1 MFVAG
6 LLPALAGLGGL
17 ALNARSRLAR
27 DVPAAAP
34 AEAA

>member
-17 ALNARSRLAR
+17 ALYARSRLAR
-27 DVPAAAP
+27 NLPETAP
-34 AEAA
+34 AELA